1 MINFKIPVNRHLF
14 AGQLKTECLQ
24 ETSSASAA
32 LWYDYHQ
39 TRKKKKKNDFHSLEK
54 WVTLTLQIGVTSH
67 AHAYTWNQ
75 IAVKSSHWGQ
85 STALEAHIQRAFTVH
100 ACTAIHRDTNYNEQ
114 IWSGVGSCP
123 SKWAHH
129 TKKHTRISNWNERSP
144 LHTLEGPGGD
154 MYCEWNAML
163 MINSVPHLQTS
174 QLTGRVHAN
183 LRTMLSL
190 IRLIFLL
197 NIRFRRKVGSFS

>member
-14 AGQLKTECLQ
+14 AGQLKTECLK

-123 SKWAHH
+123 SKLAHH
-129 TKKHTRISNWNERSP
+129 TKKTHAHFKLKRTLAASHAGRARWRHVLRVKCNANDKLGATPTDFTAHRTR
-144 LHTLEGPGGD
+144 T
-154 MYCEWNAML
+154 CEPSHDALANKA
-163 MINSVPHLQTS
+163 HLS
-174 QLTGRVHAN
+174 A
-183 LRTMLSL
+183 
-190 IRLIFLL
+190 
-197 NIRFRRKVGSFS
+197 